1 MRVPARGCLAIQV
14 PDAAAPVSRL
24 GNSGGA
30 SLPFPAPARPA
41 ISKERMAMSKHAY
54 DEAQLHELL
63 YQALETEMGG
73 VEIYETAL
81 TCAVNEDLRKEWQ
94 EYLEQTKTHRKVLLN
109 VFSELG
115 LDPEQQT
122 PGRKVVAHMGKS
134 LVQAMEMAKAAGDPT
149 GAELVAG
156 ECVVLAETKDHMN
169 WELIGLVAEKGK
181 GDATKVLKSAYEAV
195 EQDEDH
201 HLYHTQGFTRELWI
215 DSLGLPA
222 VLPPPEERKN
232 VETAI
237 GASRA
242 EQARDEM
249 LRKRH

>member
-1 MRVPARGCLAIQV
+1 
-14 PDAAAPVSRL
+14 
-24 GNSGGA
+24 
-30 SLPFPAPARPA
+30 
-41 ISKERMAMSKHAY
+41 MAKHEY
-54 DEAQLHELL
+54 DQAQLHELL
-63 YQALETEMGG
+63 YQALETEIGG
-73 VEIYETAL
+73 IDVYQAAL
-81 TCAVNEDLRKEWQ
+81 TCAVNEDLRKEWE
-94 EYLEQTKTHRKVLLN
+94 EYLDQTRTHRQVLLN
-109 VFSELG
+109 VFSDLG
-115 LDPEQQT
+115 LDPDRQT

-149 GAELVAG
+149 AAELVAG
-156 ECVVLAETKDHMN
+156 ECVVLAEIKDHMN

-181 GDATKVLKSAYEAV
+181 GEATKVLKAAYDAV

-201 HLYHTQGFTRELWI
+201 HLYHTTGFTRELWI

-242 EQARDEM
+242 EHKRDEM
-249 LRKRH
+249 LRSRQSH